1 MKNANPVSQSTLGEM
16 LGLGLGLGL
25 TGHCGGMLGLTGHWV
40 GDAQPHW
47 ALGGQLQIK
56 SELAIVLPHQTG
68 NILQVQM

>member
-1 MKNANPVSQSTLGEM
+1 MQTQWASQHWERCSASASASLG
-16 LGLGLGLGL
+16 
-25 TGHCGGMLGLTGHWV
+25 TVGGMLGLTGHWV